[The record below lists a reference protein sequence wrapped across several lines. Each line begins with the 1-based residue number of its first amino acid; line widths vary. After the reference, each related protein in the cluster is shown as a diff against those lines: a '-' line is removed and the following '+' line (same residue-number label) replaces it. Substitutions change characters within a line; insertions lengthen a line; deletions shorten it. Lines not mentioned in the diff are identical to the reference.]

1 MATQLGGT
9 QVSSLMEALPGIAAV
24 LRSPVADAFVGVIRA
39 AARLGDFSPEHA
51 EEILAYAVRRNLMT
65 EEETEQ
71 VMAEVRGAV
80 ERKAERDRGRKAA
93 AGARVKAKAKAT
105 AKPKGAAKSTTKP
118 KPKPRPKAKAK
129 PKAKAA
135 GRTARKLAGSRRS
148 K

>member
-1 MATQLGGT
+1 
-9 QVSSLMEALPGIAAV
+9 MEALPGIAAV

-39 AARLGDFSPEHA
+39 AARLGEFAPEHA
-51 EEILAYAVRRNLMT
+51 EEILGYAVRRNLMT

-71 VMAEVRGAV
+71 VLAEVRGAV

-105 AKPKGAAKSTTKP
+105 AKAKPVTKA

-129 PKAKAA
+129 AKTKAA
-135 GRTARKLAGSRRS
+135 GRTARKLVGSRRS